1 MSHFEQHVERIIQ
14 HWLRQQRVI
23 QMYKLTEA
31 NEIQLNEILENSKVL
46 CHVQR
51 PLPKRKKNRWLI

>member
-14 HWLRQQRVI
+14 RWLRQQRTI
-23 QMYKLTEA
+23 QMYELTEP
-31 NEIQLNEILENSKVL
+31 KVL

-51 PLPKRKKNRWLI
+51 PLPERKKKNG